1 MSPLPSGRLSH
12 DDDSVPD
19 LVVSAE
25 LSIPESELTE
35 RFSRSSGPGGQHVN
49 TTDTRVELSWHVGA
63 SDVLTDAQRARLLT
77 RLRSRLV
84 QSVLTVTASEF
95 RSQTANRRA
104 ARERLAAL
112 VREGIAPPPPTR
124 RATRPTRGSKE
135 RRLAAK
141 KQRGEIKRGRGGGW
155 D

>member
-1 MSPLPSGRLSH
+1 M
-12 DDDSVPD
+12 PD
-19 LVVSAE
+19 LVVTSD

-49 TTDTRVELSWHVGA
+49 TTDTRVELSWHIGA
-63 SDVLTDAQRARLLT
+63 SEALTDTQRQRLLARL
-77 RLRSRLV
+77 RPRLV
-84 QSVLTVTASEF
+84 QSVLTISASEF

-112 VREGIAPPPPTR
+112 VREAIAPPPPAR
-124 RATRPTRGSKE
+124 RATKPTRGSKE

-141 KQRGEIKRGRGGGW
+141 KQRGELKRGREGRW

>member
-1 MSPLPSGRLSH
+1 M
-12 DDDSVPD
+12 PD
-19 LVVSAE
+19 LLITSE

-49 TTDTRVELSWHVGA
+49 TTDTRVELSWHIGA
-63 SDVLTDAQRARLLT
+63 SEALTDTQRQRLLT
-77 RLRSRLV
+77 RLRPRLV
-84 QSVLTVTASEF
+84 QSVLTISASEF

-112 VREGIAPPPPTR
+112 VREAIAPPPPPR

-141 KQRGEIKRGRGGGW
+141 KQRGELKRGREGRW